1 MKNLFISIAL
11 ILGLW
16 ANTSCSSD
24 LSEETNVG
32 SIAGSVSDATTGE
45 PVATVNVKIKP
56 GGQSTVTGT
65 DGSFS
70 FQDLE
75 TGEYTLEISKEGY
88 KNNSSKV
95 NVRPGTATPAHLL
108 IERIPGIVTVDR
120 DTLDFGDNQSLN
132 TLSFNIVNSSYEDLA
147 WEIEHRCEWIS
158 EVKPDKGVLAYGK
171 TEGIVVVI
179 DREKLKDGEN
189 KAVIVVRSSNGSSEM
204 NIVAERI
211 PGIVTV
217 DRDTLD
223 FGDNQ
228 SLNTLSFNIVN
239 SNYEDLAWEI
249 EHRCEWISEVK
260 PDKGVLTYGKTEG
273 IMVVINREKLNPGE
287 NKAVIVVRSSNG
299 SSEMNVVAIGQE
311 TSFPSLNTLPTT
323 NITFSTATF
332 NGEIVENGIPPYTE
346 RGFVYSLS
354 SIPTLENTIDKL
366 TCPLSSSKEFSFD
379 VKELDHSTT
388 YYVRAYAKNT
398 KGVAYSSNEIKFT
411 TPIPLPKV
419 ATLDVVNV
427 DFSAGTATFRGEIL
441 FAGHPEYTER
451 GFVYGTLPEPTVNDN
466 KVIANG
472 VGETGKFSKYVT
484 GLPKTTYYIR
494 AYAISSAGT
503 VYGEE
508 KCIESGWIEIPS
520 AGIAV
525 QKKDLGKGDY
535 TTAWHMCNSSTLGGY
550 TDWRIPTIDE
560 LMVIY
565 NNKDMIGGFEKGFY
579 WSSSADYNDGFWR
592 SIDFETGK
600 VDSIWRNNTNR
611 VRAVRTINK

>member
-24 LSEETNVG
+24 LSEETTVG

-45 PVATVNVKIKP
+45 PVATVNVRIKP

-95 NVRPGTATPAHLL
+95 NVRPGNATPAHLL

-204 NIVAERI
+204 N
-211 PGIVTV
+211 
-217 DRDTLD
+217 
-223 FGDNQ
+223 
-228 SLNTLSFNIVN
+228 
-239 SNYEDLAWEI
+239 
-249 EHRCEWISEVK
+249 
-260 PDKGVLTYGKTEG
+260 
-273 IMVVINREKLNPGE
+273 VI
-287 NKAVIVVRSSNG
+287 
-299 SSEMNVVAIGQE
+299 AIGEE
-311 TSFPSLNTLPTT
+311 TSFPTLNTLPTT

-332 NGEIVENGIPPYTE
+332 NGEIVENGLPAYTE

-354 SIPTLENTIDKL
+354 SMPTLENTIDKL

-525 QKKDLGKGDY
+525 QKEDLGQGDWD
-535 TTAWHMCNSSTLGGY
+535 TADAMCKNSTLGGY
-550 TDWRIPTIDE
+550 TDWRLPTKEE
-560 LMVIY
+560 LMVLY
-565 NNKDMIGGFEKGFY
+565 NNRNMIGGFKNQSY
-579 WSSSADYNDGFWR
+579 WSSS
-592 SIDFETGK
+592 IDKGSYYYINFSNGK
-600 VDSIWRNNTNR
+600 IDSDNWSSYYFNI
-611 VRAVRTINK
+611 RAVRTINK